1 MDSAR
6 RDAKAAEL
14 RAAGWTYTAI
24 SDALG
29 YGSRTN
35 VMRTLNRMRQ
45 EIITP
50 AVQEL
55 RDAEDAKL
63 DVLEQSALTVLESRH
78 LRFHEGEALTHEGE
92 PVYDDRAVLD
102 ACTVL
107 LKVSKARR
115 ELWGLDAPVKT
126 DIGGSVIVKYELPG
140 VDMGKV

>member
-14 RAAGWTYTAI
+14 RAAGWTLTAI
-24 SDALG
+24 SDTLG
-29 YGSRTN
+29 YGSRQN
-35 VMRTLNRMRQ
+35 VTRALAKMRA

-63 DVLEQSALTVLESRH
+63 DVLENSAMTVLESRQ
-78 LRFHEGEALTHEGE
+78 LKFHEGEALTHEGA
-92 PVYDDRAVLD
+92 PVYDDAAVLN
-102 ACTVL
+102 ACAVL

-126 DIGGSVIVKYELPG
+126 DMGGTVTVKYEIPG

>member
-1 MDSAR
+1 MDSVK

-14 RAAGWTYTAI
+14 RAAGWTLSAI

-29 YGSRTN
+29 YGGRPNVTRALAKLRT
-35 VMRTLNRMRQ
+35 
-45 EIITP
+45 EILAP

-63 DVLEQSALTVLESRH
+63 DVLENSAMAVLEARH
-78 LRFHEGEALTHEGE
+78 LKFHDGEAVTHEGQ
-92 PVYDDRAVLD
+92 PVHDDRAVLD

-115 ELWGLDAPVKT
+115 ELWGMDSPVKV
-126 DIGGSVIVKYELPG
+126 DMGGTVTVKYELPG